1 MRAFPLLSRISLS
14 ALLLAGLL
22 TGCAQNGLDFSVSDL
37 PPGDPARGAELFAE
51 PPGSAPCAHCHS
63 FDGERGVGPSLAGYG
78 ERAAREVGGQNA
90 EEYTFEAILRPSK
103 HIVRGYSNTMPDS
116 YEDTLTRQNIAD
128 LIAYLLSQ

>member
-1 MRAFPLLSRISLS
+1 MRAFPLLTRITLS

-22 TGCAQNGLDFSVSDL
+22 SGCAQSGLDFSVSDL
-37 PPGDPARGAELFAE
+37 PPGDAARGAKLFE
-51 PPGSAPCAHCHS
+51 QSPGGPSCAQCHS
-63 FDGERGVGPSLAGYG
+63 LDGGRSVGPSLAGYG
-78 ERAAREVGGQNA
+78 ERAAREGGGQNA

-128 LIAYLLSQ
+128 LIAYLLSR